1 LIQFDYVF
9 LQKEMEVIGKEI
21 EVLNLATGEIY
32 KGTIESF
39 NIKLKKPIS
48 VDALGYDS
56 IISHIQAPANNYRII
71 VDGPKDQKK

>member
-1 LIQFDYVF
+1 
-9 LQKEMEVIGKEI
+9 MEVLGKEI
-21 EVLNLATGEIY
+21 QVLNVNTGQIY

-39 NIKLKKPIS
+39 NVKLDKPIN

-56 IISHIQAPANNYRII
+56 TITHIQAPGNYYTIL